1 MNEAPKVTKAV
12 ILAAGIGTRML
23 PASKAVPKVML
34 PIVDKPL
41 LQYAVEECVAAG
53 ITEIVFVI
61 AEGQE
66 SIRDHF
72 SLGGRIEAMVRAK
85 GDVALVEAVTA
96 PARMATFSF
105 VYQET
110 PLGPAHA
117 VLCARE
123 HLEGKPFALIY
134 PDDLIL
140 GTSCIGELV
149 IAYER
154 TARSVVA
161 VQRVPRADIPQY
173 GVVDPS
179 GPGDP
184 IPLRGMVEKPAIEDA
199 PSDLAIVGRYVL
211 SDTILGHIERAPAGK
226 GGEKYITEAMESQ
239 IAAGEGAY
247 AATFTGARYDTGRP
261 TGYLVA
267 NIAAAL
273 RRPDIAAGLRHQAAA
288 LLEAGR
294 DS

>member
-1 MNEAPKVTKAV
+1 MQFAPVKKAV
-12 ILAAGIGTRML
+12 ILAAGVGTRML

-53 ITEIVFVI
+53 ITDIVFVI

-66 SIRDHF
+66 AVRDHF
-72 SLGGRIEAMVRAK
+72 SSGGRIEAMVRAK
-85 GDVALVEAVTA
+85 GEAGLIAAVEG
-96 PARMATFSF
+96 PATMARYSY
-105 VYQET
+105 VYQDQ

-117 VLCARE
+117 VLCARAF
-123 HLEGKPFALIY
+123 LEGEPFALIY

-140 GTSCIGELV
+140 GQSCVGELLE
-149 IAYER
+149 AFGK
-154 TARSVVA
+154 TGRSVVA
-161 VQRVPRADIPQY
+161 VQRVPQRDIPQY
-173 GVVDPS
+173 GVVDPA

-184 IPLRGMVEKPAIEDA
+184 IPLRGMVEKPAIADA

-211 SDTILGHIERAPAGK
+211 SETILNHIEHAPAGK

-239 IAAGEGAY
+239 IACGEGAF
-247 AATFTGARYDTGRP
+247 AATFAGARYDTGRP

-273 RRPDIAAGLRHQAAA
+273 RRPEIAGPLREQLAP

-294 DS
+294 PT